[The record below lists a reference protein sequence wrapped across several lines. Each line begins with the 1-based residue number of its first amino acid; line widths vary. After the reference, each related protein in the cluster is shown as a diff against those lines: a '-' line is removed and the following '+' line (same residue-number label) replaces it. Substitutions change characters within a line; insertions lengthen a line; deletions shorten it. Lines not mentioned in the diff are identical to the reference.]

1 MLWLQSWSLMKR
13 SRAWRLGMKDFLVM
27 SSSRQRL
34 QLRRPIWIF
43 LLVSFVSV
51 FLIGAYIFP
60 AGSSATCFLFATKA
74 CRELDHPRLVNLR
87 PLTDDE
93 VASDVVIKEIL
104 KARPVQT
111 TTPKIAFM
119 FLTPGSLPFE
129 KLWEKFFHVRAL
141 LFSLYSPRIW
151 RIGLFSFS
159 KKMFMDSWSCY
170 FSNRYVDCLDLSEC
184 GREILSL

>member
-1 MLWLQSWSLMKR
+1 
-13 SRAWRLGMKDFLVM
+13 MKDFLVM

-51 FLIGAYIFP
+51 LLIGAYIFP

-93 VASDVVIKEIL
+93 IASDVVIKEIL
-104 KARPVQT
+104 KAPPVQT
-111 TTPKIAFM
+111 MTPKVAFM

-129 KLWEKFFHVRAL
+129 MLWEKFFHVRAL
-141 LFSLYSPRIW
+141 LFSLYSLVHEFEELVCFHFQRKW
-151 RIGLFSFS
+151 
-159 KKMFMDSWSCY
+159 SWTRGHVTS
-170 FSNRYVDCLDLSEC
+170 VTDMWTVW
-184 GREILSL
+184 ILVNVGERF